1 MTSTVWEAKGEVV
14 RGDTERGIRGLPHW
28 IPRTSSGGVLACA
41 APCSSAVCP
50 ERERVE
56 RGGRN

>member
-50 ERERVE
+50 ERERE
-56 RGGRN
+56 